1 MKKIIKNR
9 YIALAVSLMMIG
21 VFSFGVTGCG
31 GSDSSDS
38 AGSDEVFNLTM
49 TVHSASTTAYAE
61 ALDEWAAEMAEKS
74 DGRLNIEISY
84 GGTIAAAEN
93 TVDVT
98 AEGGADLCWSTV
110 PINNSKFKYIHI
122 FSTFGEDLDNSM
134 SATKALID
142 LYNDNSD
149 LYGEFDALG
158 LKLVGVHA
166 LTPNALCAKDKK
178 FESTDDFKGQA
189 IMAISASNI
198 AVLEGLGAVPMGIAP
213 TDLFENYSKNVCD
226 ASLVD
231 ASLYES
237 TSAYEE
243 VGTWCTY
250 NFSTCVCFI
259 AMNQGVY
266 DSLPDD
272 LKALIDDSFESLS
285 MNCGEKVNTNYQNFV
300 GIVKDSGI
308 DVYDINPDLM
318 AEVENQIQTAVVEP
332 WKKVCDEDGI
342 DGDDFY
348 NQFKETIEAAAE
360 EYGDDYSWYK

>member
-1 MKKIIKNR
+1 MKKIMKNK
-9 YIALAVSLMMIG
+9 YIALTLSLMMIC
-21 VFSFGVTGCG
+21 VFSFGLTGCG
-31 GSDSSDS
+31 GSSDS
-38 AGSDEVFNLTM
+38 GSSDEVYNLTM
-49 TVHSASTTAYAE
+49 TVHSASTTAYAA
-61 ALDEWAAEMAEKS
+61 ALDEWAADMAEKS

-84 GGTIAAAEN
+84 GGTIASAEN

-98 AEGGADLCWSTV
+98 TEGGADLCWSTV

-134 SATKALID
+134 AATKALVD
-142 LYNDNSD
+142 LYENNSD

-178 FESTDDFKGQA
+178 FESVADFKGQA
-189 IMAISASNI
+189 IMAISAANI
-198 AVLEGLGAVPMGIAP
+198 AVLEDLGAAPMGIAP
-213 TDLFENYSKNVCD
+213 PDLFENYSKNVCN

-266 DSLPDD
+266 DGLPDD
-272 LKALIDDSFESLS
+272 LKALIDDSFEDLS
-285 MNCGEKVNTNYQNFV
+285 MNCGEKVNGNFQNFV
-300 GIVKDSGI
+300 GKIKDSGI
-308 DVYDINPDLM
+308 EVYDINPDLLT
-318 AEVENQIQTAVVEP
+318 AVEEQIQKAVVEP
-332 WKKVCDEDGI
+332 WKKTCEEDNI

-348 NQFKETIEAAAE
+348 NQFKDAISAASE